1 MKTTPRNSR
10 LDQRFTLLDSER
22 RFRRA
27 CEQIVQLNYKL
38 DELQS
43 RYLGAKREGLRT
55 FRYSYRLRMSVVEG
69 LRNMYYDYAHQKA
82 EDISG
87 LRKDLYG
94 EIVDVVSGSEDDDE
108 EWLIRSLEP

>member
-1 MKTTPRNSR
+1 MKATARNHPR
-10 LDQRFTLLDSER
+10 LHQRFTLLDSER
-22 RFRRA
+22 RFRTA

-38 DELQS
+38 DDMQS
-43 RYLGAKREGLRT
+43 RYLRAKKDGLRT
-55 FRYSYRLRMSVVEG
+55 HRYIYRLRMSVVEG

-94 EIVDVVSGSEDDDE
+94 ETVDVVLGSEDGNE
-108 EWLIRSLEP
+108 EL

>member
-1 MKTTPRNSR
+1 MKASARNPR
-10 LDQRFTLLDSER
+10 LDKRFTLLESER

-38 DELQS
+38 DEIQS
-43 RYLGAKREGLRT
+43 RYLGAKRDGQRT
-55 FRYSYRLRMSVVEG
+55 FRYNYRLRLSVMEG

-94 EIVDVVSGSEDDDE
+94 EIVDVVSGSEDEDE
-108 EWLIRSLEP
+108 E

>member
-1 MKTTPRNSR
+1 MKTAARSPR
-10 LDQRFTLLDSER
+10 LDRRFTLLEKER

-38 DELQS
+38 DDMQS
-43 RYLGAKREGLRT
+43 RYLGAKRDGLRT
-55 FRYSYRLRMSVVEG
+55 FRYNYRLRLSVIEG

-87 LRKDLYG
+87 LRNELYG
-94 EIVDVVSGSEDDDE
+94 EIVDVVSGSEDEDE
-108 EWLIRSLEP
+108 E